1 MLSSATR
8 GHCSTRRKRVNV
20 TWPFIRQIWIVCCC
34 RHRHSSH
41 HKPQPTDEAGYVEL
55 SRKWD
60 DWNFKVVYVKV
71 VGRGYPFSWKRFFL
85 IRRLPPE
92 VALIFQFL
100 PLVTQD
106 CSFVAIVASLDFRV
120 AMNQQSKDNG
130 VVDAVEKLKRKYVEN
145 WKQVRVSTT

>member
-1 MLSSATR
+1 MGRLEFQSSV
-8 GHCSTRRKRVNV
+8 RKS
-20 TWPFIRQIWIVCCC
+20 CG
-34 RHRHSSH
+34 
-41 HKPQPTDEAGYVEL
+41 AGV
-55 SRKWD
+55 SIFMKT
-60 DWNFKVVYVKV
+60 
-71 VGRGYPFSWKRFFL
+71 FFL